1 MEEPIA
7 GTVELKCEWAVNS
20 CRGCVLCTDEG
31 PWRLPEWR
39 EDAAIAVSRF
49 AASEKYSSGP
59 RPVPVA
65 INSRLWRISIRVA
78 EFRTISHDKSANQTF
93 GYIYT

>member
-39 EDAAIAVSRF
+39 EDAGG
-49 AASEKYSSGP
+49 SEKEGF
-59 RPVPVA
+59 
-65 INSRLWRISIRVA
+65 W
-78 EFRTISHDKSANQTF
+78 
-93 GYIYT
+93 